1 MTVQVRV
8 ANAAPE
14 HRRWLE
20 TAYAEWL
27 LEMGASALPADAAAG
42 ELARWLAADDA
53 TVMLVLRNAMPAGF
67 AVVSWRGPARQPD
80 EYRMVEFF
88 VSRAQRRHGIGR
100 EAVILLLD
108 RFAGR
113 WLIGEPQGNVAA
125 IAFWRS
131 VVARYTGGRYRERS
145 SDGQIFQSF
154 LSGPER
160 LRTA

>member
-1 MTVQVRV
+1 MTVTVRD
-8 ANAAPE
+8 AKSSQE

-42 ELARWLAADDA
+42 ELARWLEADDA
-53 TVMLVLRNAMPAGF
+53 AVMLVLRNATPAGF
-67 AVVSWRGPARQPD
+67 AVITWRGPAHQPH

-88 VSRAQRRHGIGR
+88 VSRAQRRHGVGR
-100 EAVILLLD
+100 SAVCVLLD
-108 RFAGR
+108 RFAGH
-113 WLIGEPQGNVAA
+113 WQIGEPQGNTTA

-131 VVARYTGGRYRERS
+131 VVAQYTGGRFRERAN
-145 SDGQIFQSF
+145 DGQIIQSF

>member
-1 MTVQVRV
+1 MTVTVRD
-8 ANAAPE
+8 ARALQE

-53 TVMLVLRNAMPAGF
+53 AVMLVMRDATPAGF
-67 AVVSWRGPARQPD
+67 AVIAWRGPEHQPH

-88 VSRAQRRHGIGR
+88 VPRAQRRHGVGR
-100 EAVILLLD
+100 SAVCLLLD
-108 RFAGR
+108 RFAGH
-113 WLIGEPQGNVAA
+113 WQIAEPQGNTVA

-131 VVARYTGGRYRERS
+131 VVAQYTGGRYRERT
-145 SDGQIFQSF
+145 SDGQVVQAF

-160 LRTA
+160 LRIA